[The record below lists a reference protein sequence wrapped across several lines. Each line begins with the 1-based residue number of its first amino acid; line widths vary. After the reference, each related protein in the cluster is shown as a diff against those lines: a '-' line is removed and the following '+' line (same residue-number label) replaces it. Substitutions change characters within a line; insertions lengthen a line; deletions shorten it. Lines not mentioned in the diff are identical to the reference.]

1 MKDSPF
7 IYGSTVST
15 HSFTD
20 REAEAAKLYSN
31 LMNGINTMI
40 ISPRRWGKSSLVE
53 KVIND
58 INKKDK
64 KIKTVVIDLFSVSN
78 PEEFLE
84 KLARELVKASS
95 SKWQEWL
102 TSGKEFFKSIAPKL
116 SVGTDP
122 VTDFSLS
129 FDWKDLK
136 KHADEVLNLAETI
149 ARKKGIKMIVCL
161 DEFQN
166 LSSFTGYP
174 EFEKKMRAVWQRQ
187 KSVTYCLFGSKR
199 HMMTDIFNNPSKPF
213 YRFGDI
219 MLLQKIETKE
229 WTTFICE
236 SFTSSGKKI
245 ETADAEKIPLL
256 MKNHSWYVQQ
266 LAHYTW
272 NLTTK
277 KGGKIE
283 IETALKELINANSPL
298 YQKEIENLS
307 TTQVNLLKAVVK
319 KETQFTSASI
329 MQNYQLGTPRNVSK
343 NKTLLINNDLIH
355 EINGLFEFVDPAFE
369 LWFKKEFYNQSLLH
383 KLNFNNIPQF
393 YFAF

>member
-102 TSGKEFFKSIAPKL
+102 ISGKEFFKSIAPKL

-122 VTDFSLS
+122 VTDFSMS

-166 LSSFTGYP
+166 LSSFTGYS

-369 LWFKKEFYNQSLLH
+369 LWFKKEFYNQS
-383 KLNFNNIPQF
+383 FIT
-393 YFAF
+393 